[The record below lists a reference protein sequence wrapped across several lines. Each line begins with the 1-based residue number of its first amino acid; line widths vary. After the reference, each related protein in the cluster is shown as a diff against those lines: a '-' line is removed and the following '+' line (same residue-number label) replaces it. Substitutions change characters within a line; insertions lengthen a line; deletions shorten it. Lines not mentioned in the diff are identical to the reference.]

1 MIKVICNTIL
11 WRLLPVSSQPAQ
23 KLRKFLQLYVW
34 LKVSNLRQS
43 PGRKKNYYPNP
54 ITLPAPPPFFF
65 NLAFSLPTEPLS
77 QEKRLL
83 YTNNYVRIA

>member
-11 WRLLPVSSQPAQ
+11 WRLFPVSSQPAQ
-23 KLRKFLQLYVW
+23 KSRKFLQLYVGF
-34 LKVSNLRQS
+34 KVANLRQS
-43 PGRKKNYYPNP
+43 PGRKK
-54 ITLPAPPPFFF
+54 ITIQTLLLYQLPPPFFF

-77 QEKRLL
+77 QEERLL